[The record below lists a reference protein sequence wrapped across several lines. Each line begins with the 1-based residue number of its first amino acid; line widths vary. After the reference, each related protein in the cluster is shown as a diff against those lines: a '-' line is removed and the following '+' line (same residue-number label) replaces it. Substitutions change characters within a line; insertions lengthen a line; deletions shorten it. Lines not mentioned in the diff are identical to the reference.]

1 MKKIILLIGFLTIM
15 SSAFAGLVVKTE
27 VECPRCDGSG
37 RIETSEGKD
46 FCPKCDGSGKV
57 KKIKHL

>member
-1 MKKIILLIGFLTIM
+1 M